1 MQTIGDRMVILRA
14 KKRWTQAQ
22 LAEAMGENTATIFRF
37 ENAKTK
43 PHKAVEVRVDLKLKE
58 LEEKENEQREENQ
71 TAEA

>member
-1 MQTIGDRMVILRA
+1 MTIGDRMLILRA

-43 PHKAVEVRVDLKLKE
+43 PHKAVAVRIELKLKE
-58 LEEKENEQREENQ
+58 LEEKENV
-71 TAEA
+71 

>member
-1 MQTIGDRMVILRA
+1 MTIGDRMLVLRA

-58 LEEKENEQREENQ
+58 LEKTEE
-71 TAEA
+71 